1 MSDPD
6 LTDLDGVGEKRAE
19 LLRRRG
25 YATVES
31 VVDATLDDLV
41 EIDGIG
47 PATATD
53 LLASAVRLLD
63 TSEPTAETPRV
74 SRVGTTFPRFEPV
87 TTFPKP
93 RIPFARPTRTPPTV
107 ESGSDRKPADYD
119 ASRPPDD
126 IISRPPDDER
136 RRGER
141 RRRAG
146 SEAAVGDAGTTLELA
161 GHLLGREADRRGRV
175 GHTPIDPSAVDVN
188 VTVRFAPASRFDV
201 DAAATLAEAGV
212 PAAALKALPKF
223 EDRVLERLEEDP
235 SFAADV
241 VASPDLVS
249 EALDDGDPLSDLF
262 ASSAGSP
269 RRRRDVGLAPVGLA
283 SLRVGTA
290 DGPGGE

>member
-19 LLRRRG
+19 LLHRRG
-25 YATVES
+25 YTSVETLL
-31 VVDATLDDLV
+31 DATLDDLV

-63 TSEPTAETPRV
+63 ASEPTERTPRF
-74 SRVGTTFPRFEPV
+74 SRVGTPLPV
-87 TTFPKP
+87 FDPFTPLPK
-93 RIPFARPTRTPPTV
+93 RRRPAA
-107 ESGSDRKPADYD
+107 ESDRRSPSAAESDPKRKPTPTAGRDSGTTADD
-119 ASRPPDD
+119 
-126 IISRPPDDER
+126 
-136 RRGER
+136 RRGFGDD
-141 RRRAG
+141 AG
-146 SEAAVGDAGTTLELA
+146 VGGDAQTTLKLA

-201 DAAATLAEAGV
+201 DAAAILAEAGV
-212 PAAALKALPKF
+212 PTASLKALPKF
-223 EDRVLERLEEDP
+223 EDRVLDRLEEDP

-241 VASPDLVS
+241 VASPGLVS
-249 EALDDGDPLSDLF
+249 DALDDDDPLSDLF
-262 ASSAGSP
+262 ASSVGSP
-269 RRRRDVGLAPVGLA
+269 RRRRDAGLAPVGLA
-283 SLRVGTA
+283 SLRVETT